1 MISIAFL
8 ILFVSSFPFSALSF
22 LFLSALAE
30 GSRRADARFL
40 GARFFGGTAIPSGA
54 PAGQAA
60 DQTFT
65 IYR

>member
-1 MISIAFL
+1 M
-8 ILFVSSFPFSALSF
+8 
-22 LFLSALAE
+22 
-30 GSRRADARFL
+30 RAIARFL

-54 PAGQAA
+54 PAGQTV